1 MAKET
6 IIRGV
11 TVKIGADT
19 SDFIKGLKKI
29 DKEIQYSEKYAQ
41 ELQKQL
47 ELKWDDAKWSK
58 AQKIVQDDLR
68 DTEAKA
74 KAIREQIEFLNKS
87 GADVNSESFKKLNV
101 ELEKTTTQTLK
112 LQQSLEQIN
121 KLKLDRPINE
131 IKKLSDNLGNAAKKT
146 AILSATAT
154 AAIAGIY
161 KLGTSTASAGAE
173 LQDYSDRLG
182 ISAEELQRWNYIA
195 MQSGLE
201 TEQLTK
207 SMSKT
212 RDAIGTALTGGSNT
226 ATTALQ
232 ALLGD
237 LSKLPQDTSQGFQ
250 VIINALANV
259 KDSTLQAYYANEI
272 FGEKLATNLI
282 PLINQGAGTIAKF
295 NNEFEQ
301 IGYLSNEQVQSL
313 ADFDD
318 QMNIVNSRLALA
330 KNELGIAL
338 LPLVEE
344 ITNLLTNVVIPVI
357 KDIANWFDNLDE
369 SQRKLIITAL
379 LLVASLSPVLK
390 LLSGFVGI
398 IPKIIGMLNVLSLHP
413 IIAIIGA
420 VIGLMTYLYATNEEF
435 RESIDKLL
443 GVLSRALGSVLKPIM
458 KVISTIFDL
467 LSPIIDLIVN
477 ILVPALDLVSM
488 FLEPIVWLLEKIS
501 DLVNRAGDF
510 ILGIFGKGWLWGKD
524 TDNSSASVTSNAD
537 NSRLGDFTIP
547 KNSNFSY
554 DNSVYDNSFSSNDNI
569 NIVINS
575 NQDAKEIADQ
585 VIKQIQVAKQSSGR

>member
-6 IIRGV
+6 IIRGI

-58 AQKIVQDDLR
+58 AQKIVQEDLR

-131 IKKLSDNLGNAAKKT
+131 IKKFSDNLGNAAKKT

-182 ISAEELQRWNYIA
+182 VSAEELQRWQYIA

-207 SMSKT
+207 SMSKA

-250 VIINALANV
+250 VIINALANI

-272 FGEKLATNLI
+272 FGEKLATDLI

-338 LPLVEE
+338 LPLVEKFTE
-344 ITNLLTNVVIPVI
+344 ILTDVVVPAIKNL
-357 KDIANWFDNLDE
+357 ANWFDNLSE
-369 SQRKLIITAL
+369 PMQNIIT
-379 LLVASLSPVLK
+379 
-390 LLSGFVGI
+390 G
-398 IPKIIGMLNVLSLHP
+398 
-413 IIAIIGA
+413 
-420 VIGLMTYLYATNEEF
+420 GLML
-435 RESIDKLL
+435 I
-443 GVLSRALGSVLKPIM
+443 GVLSPIFLIMSKIVGVIPSLIKMFNALRSASWQTYAGIAAIGGALGLV
-458 KVISTIFDL
+458 FDL
-467 LSPIIDLIVN
+467 IGNWGELTTLGKALRVLALTALVAAAAMTVFHASWSVGLAVGAITAAVVAGIAAINSAGKSIGIDTNFKDSDSISN
-477 ILVPALDLVSM
+477 YANSNYKVPTSANYGSNTYN
-488 FLEPIVWLLEKIS
+488 E
-501 DLVNRAGDF
+501 
-510 ILGIFGKGWLWGKD
+510 
-524 TDNSSASVTSNAD
+524 DNST
-537 NSRLGDFTIP
+537 
-547 KNSNFSY
+547 Y
-554 DNSVYDNSFSSNDNI
+554 NI
-569 NIVINS
+569 NINADLS
-575 NQDAKEIADQ
+575 GDLNYDAKTLANE